1 MVLLLQKAILSDIY
15 TTFPNTYTGTM
26 SLMNGTYYI
35 TNDTLG
41 KAVDLSDSN
50 IPPNTPIIGFTP
62 NESKDNQKVIIFS
75 SAKSFRCPIVLM
87 TFL

>member
-1 MVLLLQKAILSDIY
+1 MVLLLQKATLSDIY
-15 TTFPNTYTGTM
+15 TTFLNTYTV
-26 SLMNGTYYI
+26 SLTNGTYYI

-41 KAVDLSDSN
+41 K
-50 IPPNTPIIGFTP
+50 
-62 NESKDNQKVIIFS
+62 DNQKVSIFS